1 MKGNAPI
8 LWLGFIFTSD
18 FKEGKETFQ
27 IRIPIALMCPIFR
40 EIPFSLLFFSLLI
53 YVLSHKRK
61 SYRVQENMYFNKNS
75 IECSCRAFNVHLV
88 HYNITTSSEKIWL
101 TFQSIGLKSLSTT
114 LVVLLH
120 FFYPLYSN
128 DYLFAAVVRVH
139 F

>member
-1 MKGNAPI
+1 
-8 LWLGFIFTSD
+8 
-18 FKEGKETFQ
+18 
-27 IRIPIALMCPIFR
+27 MCPIFR

-120 FFYPLYSN
+120 FLPI
-128 DYLFAAVVRVH
+128 V
-139 F
+139 